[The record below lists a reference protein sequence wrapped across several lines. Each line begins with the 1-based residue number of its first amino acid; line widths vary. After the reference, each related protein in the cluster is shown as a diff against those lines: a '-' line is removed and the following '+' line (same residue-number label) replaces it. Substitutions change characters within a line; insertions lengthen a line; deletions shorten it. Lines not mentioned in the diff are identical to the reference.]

1 MSRSARLH
9 FPGGVFHVISRCLN
23 REYLLHGAEERM
35 RYLLMLEMASRR
47 TDAQVLA
54 WCVMSNHV
62 HLVVRA
68 GEEPLSQLMKRVN
81 TGYARWKNMR
91 DRRLGPLFAE
101 RYKAILVE
109 QETYLLELIRYVHL
123 NPIRAG
129 LVDHPDDDHWSSHRV
144 YAGLDPKPAW
154 LDTHFVL
161 QDFGKTNAEH
171 VKAYRAFI
179 DDGLESTARSPV
191 FSGTEWSE
199 VAREAWRTAGADLSV
214 SDPIVGS
221 DDWTAGILKELRA
234 KAKEEETGG
243 NLADRRG
250 GAERRTERPTLDALV
265 KLICD
270 VLDVD
275 DAVFELRPKTR
286 GARFARQ
293 VLTRIWIEDYRRTQ
307 LELSRLMKVHRV
319 LVSRWYSRAVE
330 RIAEQHDA
338 VNEVRRRL
346 PEIEAPLVLSSGQRV
361 VPQKEAMRSSFRVE
375 VVDERTELVPDYT
388 NPE

>member
-9 FPGGVFHVISRCLN
+9 FPGGVFHIISRCLN
-23 REYLLHGAEERM
+23 REFLLHGTEERA
-35 RYLLMLEMASRR
+35 RYLLMLEMASSR
-47 TDAQVLA
+47 TDARVLA
-54 WCVMSNHV
+54 WCVMSNHI

-81 TGYARWKNMR
+81 TGYARWKNAR

-109 QETYLLELIRYVHL
+109 QETYLLELVRYVHL

-129 LVDHPDDDHWSSHRV
+129 LVDHPDEDRWSSHRV
-144 YAGLDPKPAW
+144 YAGLDRKPAW
-154 LDTHFVL
+154 LDTRFVL
-161 QDFGKTNAEH
+161 QDFGKTRAEQ
-171 VKAYRAFI
+171 VRAYRAFI
-179 DDGLESTARSPV
+179 DDGLESTVRSPV
-191 FSGTEWSE
+191 LSGTEWSE
-199 VAREAWRTAGADLSV
+199 VAREAWRTMGIDVSV

-221 DDWTAGILKELRA
+221 EEWTEGILKELRA
-234 KAKEEETGG
+234 KVKEEETG
-243 NLADRRG
+243 ADQG
-250 GAERRTERPTLDALV
+250 TGERRVERRRERPTLDALV
-265 KLICD
+265 DLICD

-338 VNEVRRRL
+338 VSEVRRRL
-346 PEIEAPLVLSSGQRV
+346 PEIEAPLELTSGQRV
-361 VPQKEAMRSSFRVE
+361 VPQKEAVRSSFHVE
-375 VVDERTELVPDYT
+375 VIDERTELVSD
-388 NPE
+388 EAE

>member
-9 FPGGVFHVISRCLN
+9 FPGGVFHIISRCLN
-23 REYLLHGAEERM
+23 REFLLHGAEERAC
-35 RYLLMLEMASRR
+35 YLLMLEKASRR
-47 TDAQVLA
+47 TDARVLA
-54 WCVMSNHV
+54 WCVMSNHI

-68 GEEPLSQLMKRVN
+68 GDEPLSQLMKRVN
-81 TGYARWKNMR
+81 TGYARWKNAR

-109 QETYLLELIRYVHL
+109 QETYLLELVRYVHL

-129 LVDHPDDDHWSSHRV
+129 LVDHPDEDRCSSHRV
-144 YAGLDPKPAW
+144 YAGLDRKKPAW
-154 LDTHFVL
+154 LDTRFVL
-161 QDFGKTNAEH
+161 QDFGKTRGEQ
-171 VKAYRAFI
+171 VRAYRAFI

-199 VAREAWRTAGADLSV
+199 VAREAWRTMGSDVSV

-221 DDWTAGILKELRA
+221 EDWTAGILQELRR
-234 KAKEEETGG
+234 KSKEEETETNQGTGG
-243 NLADRRG
+243 GRT
-250 GAERRTERPTLDALV
+250 ERPRERPTLDALV
-265 KLICD
+265 DLICD

-338 VNEVRRRL
+338 VSEVRRRL
-346 PEIEAPLVLSSGQRV
+346 PEIEAPLELTSGQRV
-361 VPQKEAMRSSFRVE
+361 VPQKEAVRSSFHVE
-375 VVDERTELVPDYT
+375 VIDERTELVSD
-388 NPE
+388 EAE

>member
-9 FPGGVFHVISRCLN
+9 FPGGVFHIISRCLN
-23 REYLLHGAEERM
+23 REFLLHGAEERAC
-35 RYLLMLEMASRR
+35 YLLMLEKASRR
-47 TDAQVLA
+47 TDARVLA
-54 WCVMSNHV
+54 WCVMSNHI

-68 GEEPLSQLMKRVN
+68 GDEPLSQLMKRVN
-81 TGYARWKNMR
+81 TGYARWKNAR

-109 QETYLLELIRYVHL
+109 QETYLLELVRYVHL

-129 LVDHPDDDHWSSHRV
+129 LVDHPDEDRCSSHRV
-144 YAGLDPKPAW
+144 YAGLDRKKPAW
-154 LDTHFVL
+154 LDTRFVL
-161 QDFGKTNAEH
+161 QDFGKTRGEQ
-171 VKAYRAFI
+171 VRAYRAFI
-179 DDGLESTARSPV
+179 DDGLESTVRSPV

-199 VAREAWRTAGADLSV
+199 VAREAWRTTGSDVSV

-221 DDWTAGILKELRA
+221 EEWTAGILQELRR
-234 KAKEEETGG
+234 KSKGEEAETNQGTGG
-243 NLADRRG
+243 GRT
-250 GAERRTERPTLDALV
+250 ERRRERPTLDALV
-265 KLICD
+265 DLICD

-338 VNEVRRRL
+338 VSEVRRRL
-346 PEIEAPLVLSSGQRV
+346 PEIEAPLELTSGQRV
-361 VPQKEAMRSSFRVE
+361 VPQKEAVRSSFHVE
-375 VVDERTELVPDYT
+375 VIDERTELVSDET
-388 NPE
+388 E